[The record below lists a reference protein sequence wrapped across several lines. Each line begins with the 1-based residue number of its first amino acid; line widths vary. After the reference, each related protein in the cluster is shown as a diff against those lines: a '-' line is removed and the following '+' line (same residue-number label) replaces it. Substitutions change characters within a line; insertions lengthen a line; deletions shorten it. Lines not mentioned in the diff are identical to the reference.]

1 MKSYFS
7 FIAYIIVNKI
17 RIISS
22 YQAEFSYPT
31 FMTDSSTNI
40 FIIYRSNVYIMA
52 WKATNKTVFM
62 KEFPDRQIELKNY

>member
-17 RIISS
+17 QIISS

-31 FMTDSSTNI
+31 FMIDFSTNI
-40 FIIYRSNVYIMA
+40 FIIYRSSIYMA
-52 WKATNKTVFM
+52 PTYSYEKQQINLFYETVF
-62 KEFPDRQIELKNY
+62 